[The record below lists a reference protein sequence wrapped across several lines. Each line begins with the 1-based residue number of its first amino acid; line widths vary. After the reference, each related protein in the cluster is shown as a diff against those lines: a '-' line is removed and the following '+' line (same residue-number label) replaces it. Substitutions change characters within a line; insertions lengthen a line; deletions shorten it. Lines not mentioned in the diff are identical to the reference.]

1 MCMRQ
6 EEEHETSSRN
16 ACSSP
21 QKQGRA
27 PGGGGGDSFWRGG
40 RGQQETR
47 RSLGGPQA
55 CPELCQAP
63 GSSFTL
69 GVGGSPVETFD
80 LGSRSP
86 TKSEHP
92 HKPGSRSVDE
102 TQGWV
107 GLACGGFCVFCA
119 HQSGFVDASSKKG
132 PGKVRTWI
140 LLLPKRPCPSPSLG
154 SVPSLWEVLPLGLA

>member
-1 MCMRQ
+1 M
-6 EEEHETSSRN
+6 
-16 ACSSP
+16 
-21 QKQGRA
+21 
-27 PGGGGGDSFWRGG
+27 
-40 RGQQETR
+40 
-47 RSLGGPQA
+47 
-55 CPELCQAP
+55 
-63 GSSFTL
+63 
-69 GVGGSPVETFD
+69 ETFD

-132 PGKVRTWI
+132 PGKVRT
-140 LLLPKRPCPSPSLG
+140 
-154 SVPSLWEVLPLGLA
+154 